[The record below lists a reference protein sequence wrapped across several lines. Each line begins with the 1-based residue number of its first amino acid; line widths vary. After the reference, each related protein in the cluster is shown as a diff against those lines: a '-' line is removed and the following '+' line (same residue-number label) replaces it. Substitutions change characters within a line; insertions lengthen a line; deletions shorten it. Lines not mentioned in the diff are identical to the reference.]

1 MINVF
6 DILTQQVI
14 YLNTLSVIY
23 ATINTKRGFSP
34 TKTSYDVYLTGDNMI
49 KVNTSDFIRIQRSL

>member
-14 YLNTLSVIY
+14 YLNPSSVIY
-23 ATINTKRGFSP
+23 ATINNERGYGP
-34 TKTSYDVYLTGDNMI
+34 TKTAYDVYLPGDAMI
-49 KVNTSDFIRIQRSL
+49 RVNIDDFMRIKRFI

>member
-14 YLNTLSVIY
+14 YLNTSSVIY
-23 ATINTKRGFSP
+23 ATINTERGFSP
-34 TKTSYDVYLTGDNMI
+34 TKTAYDVYLTGDNMI
-49 KVNTSDFIRIQRSL
+49 KVNTSDFIRIKRSL

>member
-14 YLNTLSVIY
+14 YLNTSSVIY
-23 ATINTKRGFSP
+23 ATINTERGFSP
-34 TKTSYDVYLTGDNMI
+34 TKTAYDIYLTGNVTIRVNKDDFFRI
-49 KVNTSDFIRIQRSL
+49 KRSI

>member
-14 YLNTLSVIY
+14 YLNTKNVIY
-23 ATINTKRGFSP
+23 ATLNNERGFSP
-34 TKTSYDVYLTGDNMI
+34 TKTAYDIHLTGNVTI
-49 KVNTSDFIRIQRSL
+49 RVNTDDFFRIKRSI